1 MIVERIE
8 YIVNTTTRFIVDLWV
23 RQWPLLLLTLWA
35 VQDVWLSL
43 ELTDTADVVTNTAIA
58 ITSFAGTVACLKIFR
73 FERSFWMYA
82 QVFIGVGATFFFTN
96 VELTQL
102 TSILHQDS
110 FDEIWVYR
118 IVAVSYTHLG
128 QPGKPRFSQAVMRSA
143 ARLTYD
149 QVKACLLDKDTAAL
163 ADLKAQERGEE
174 VLAMLDKAFALY
186 AVLRDVRR
194 QRGTLDFDLPEA
206 ECRLDDLGRVAWLG
220 HRLRHDAHRLIE
232 EFMIAANEAV
242 ARHLRDAD
250 IPFLYRIHPEPDP
263 ERLESLFDTLEAT
276 GFENLPPRPTAASMQ
291 GVLAAVQGTPQE
303 FLVNRLCLRAM
314 PLSLIH
320 IYMCIRDSAH
330 RTRGV
335 FNDGGNRRHAHHRPD
350 RRPGRD
356 GHQLNGLPCQPASC
370 GFSHQL
376 SPAYGGF

>member
-118 IVAVSYTHLG
+118 IVE
-128 QPGKPRFSQAVMRSA
+128 
-143 ARLTYD
+143 
-149 QVKACLLDKDTAAL
+149 AAL
-163 ADLKAQERGEE
+163 WAG
-174 VLAMLDKAFALY
+174 VVALLSAGLY
-186 AVLRDVRR
+186 FLRFRHRDSPSILIKIPLTTFVMCLFL
-194 QRGTLDFDLPEA
+194 QPISMFIWFDLMM
-206 ECRLDDLGRVAWLG
+206 L
-220 HRLRHDAHRLIE
+220 
-232 EFMIAANEAV
+232 
-242 ARHLRDAD
+242 
-250 IPFLYRIHPEPDP
+250 
-263 ERLESLFDTLEAT
+263 
-276 GFENLPPRPTAASMQ
+276 
-291 GVLAAVQGTPQE
+291 
-303 FLVNRLCLRAM
+303 
-314 PLSLIH
+314 
-320 IYMCIRDSAH
+320 
-330 RTRGV
+330 
-335 FNDGGNRRHAHHRPD
+335 
-350 RRPGRD
+350 
-356 GHQLNGLPCQPASC
+356 
-370 GFSHQL
+370 
-376 SPAYGGF
+376 AYGIMGIRL